1 MKTVKRYLEH
11 LKLEGKAANTLETYT
26 YHLATF
32 SKWISTKL
40 IKEDQ
45 IKTTDLLE
53 FREHLSLQDKTPRTI
68 NAILSCIRGY
78 YDYLIL
84 LDIVK
89 TNPVAKALNLKIK
102 SKMIDPL
109 SDEEI
114 NQLLSHINSWK
125 ENVRAAFH
133 CMIGTGTRVGEI
145 AALKKGDFLIRD
157 GQVWINIVDA
167 KWGSDRKI
175 PIILKES
182 AIIVYEYIKTI
193 DVYEAP
199 AFRVSKRTLQTYA
212 DNFQKK
218 TGIPFHCHVIRHT
231 FATKLLESG
240 VDIEKIRFMLGHKTY
255 NMTRHYTQA
264 ANINVKE
271 LAPTIW
277 QKGEEE

>member
-1 MKTVKRYLEH
+1 METVKRYLKH
-11 LKLEGKAANTLETYT
+11 LKLEGKSTNTLKTYT
-26 YHLATF
+26 YHLQAF
-32 SKWISTKL
+32 SSWCTTKSL
-40 IKEDQ
+40 KIDNIQ
-45 IKTTDLLE
+45 TTNLLE
-53 FREHLSLQDKTPRTI
+53 FREYLSLQDKTPRTI
-68 NAILSCIRGY
+68 NAILSCVRGY

-84 LDIVK
+84 LGK
-89 TNPVAKALNLKIK
+89 TQTNPVAKALNLKVK
-102 SKMIDPL
+102 SKMIEPL
-109 SDEEI
+109 SDQEI
-114 NQLLSHINSWK
+114 NQLLSHINGWK
-125 ENVRAAFH
+125 ENIKAAFH

-145 AALKKGDFLIRD
+145 AALKKKDFMLKD
-157 GQVWINIVDA
+157 GQIWINIVDA

-175 PIILKES
+175 PIILKDS
-182 AIIVYEYIKTI
+182 AIIVYKYLTTI
-193 DVYEAP
+193 DVNEEP

-277 QKGEEE
+277 QKGADE